1 MLSMHTLQ
9 QSEHLVCH
17 APYQPQIIYLTHNEV
32 LPWGGEVN
40 FAFIVIFKDV
50 FIFKCVV
57 CLKSLYLFSQSFET
71 SILYGSI
78 KHLYYIAM
86 CKHSHH
92 FLSLS
97 KAQFPNVIQIP
108 FCHSVTNE
116 Y

>member
-1 MLSMHTLQ
+1 MLSVHTLQ

-32 LPWGGEVN
+32 LTWGGEVN

-78 KHLYYIAM
+78 NIYTTLQCVSTRII
-86 CKHSHH
+86 
-92 FLSLS
+92 FL
-97 KAQFPNVIQIP
+97 A
-108 FCHSVTNE
+108 
-116 Y
+116 